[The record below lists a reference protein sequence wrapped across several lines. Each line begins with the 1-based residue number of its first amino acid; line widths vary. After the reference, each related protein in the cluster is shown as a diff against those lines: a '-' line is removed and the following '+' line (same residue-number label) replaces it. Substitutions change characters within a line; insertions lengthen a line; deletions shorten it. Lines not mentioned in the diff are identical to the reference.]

1 MAARAV
7 AGLCGGARSRPLQ
20 GAVTPAGA
28 LCMKNGLA
36 ATVARLWQGAAGG
49 AAAFH
54 TTAPCE
60 VRMKM
65 RGTVVGDKAQK
76 TVVVAV
82 ERTFKHPVVK
92 KYVKERSKFMAHDEL
107 DQYKVLVRGR
117 GAAARPAAT
126 APCASRGKPAG
137 GSALACFLL
146 TRHRA
151 RRWGTRSGSR
161 STAPSAGGSAG
172 WCESA

>member
-7 AGLCGGARSRPLQ
+7 AGLCGGGRSRLLQ
-20 GAVTPAGA
+20 GAMTPAGA
-28 LCMKNGLA
+28 LCMQHGLA

-107 DQYKVLVRGR
+107 DQFKVRVRGS
-117 GAAARPAAT
+117 AARGLTPP
-126 APCASRGKPAG
+126 APCASRGVPAG
-137 GSALACFLL
+137 GSAAECFLL
-146 TRHRA
+146 TRHLA
-151 RRWGTRSGSR
+151 HRWGTRSGSR

-172 WCESA
+172 WCVSA

>member
-1 MAARAV
+1 M
-7 AGLCGGARSRPLQ
+7 Q
-20 GAVTPAGA
+20 H
-28 LCMKNGLA
+28 GLA

-107 DQYKVLVRGR
+107 DQFKVRGR
-117 GAAARPAAT
+117 RADAGRPH
-126 APCASRGKPAG
+126 APCRHCPVRRRAG
-137 GSALACFLL
+137 QRPRAC
-146 TRHRA
+146 
-151 RRWGTRSGSR
+151 
-161 STAPSAGGSAG
+161 
-172 WCESA
+172 C

>member
-1 MAARAV
+1 MQDCGRLWKEGLLKKRGGMAARAV
-7 AGLCGGARSRPLQ
+7 AGLCGGARSRLLQ
-20 GAVTPAGA
+20 GAVQPAGA
-28 LCMKNGLA
+28 LCMQHGLA
-36 ATVARLWQGAAGG
+36 ATVARLWKGAGGG

-107 DQYKVLVRGR
+107 DQFKVRGRRRGR
-117 GAAARPAAT
+117 GAAARALPPLLRAHPAA
-126 APCASRGKPAG
+126 CRRAG
-137 GSALACFLL
+137 RRL
-146 TRHRA
+146 RA
-151 RRWGTRSGSR
+151 F
-161 STAPSAGGSAG
+161 
-172 WCESA
+172 C